1 MSVLVAGV
9 GNIFLSDD
17 GFGPEVARVLGRDP
31 VAGAK
36 IEDFGIRGMHLAYEL
51 LTGHD
56 RAILVDAVARGGAP
70 GTVYVI
76 EPDTSVPGATAD
88 AHRMDLGNVFAFVR
102 MLGGEPP
109 PIVLVGCE
117 PASIAEGIG
126 LSPTVRRAIPA
137 AVRAVRDL
145 LAAPAAAGANR

>member
-17 GFGPEVARVLGRDP
+17 GFGPEVARALGRDP

-51 LTGHD
+51 LAGHD
-56 RAILVDAVARGGAP
+56 RAILVDAV
-70 GTVYVI
+70 
-76 EPDTSVPGATAD
+76 
-88 AHRMDLGNVFAFVR
+88 GNVFAFVR
-102 MLGGEPP
+102 MLGGDPP

-117 PASIAEGIG
+117 PASVAEGIG
-126 LSPTVRRAIPA
+126 LSPTVQRAIPA

-145 LAAPAAAGANR
+145 LAAPAAAGANP